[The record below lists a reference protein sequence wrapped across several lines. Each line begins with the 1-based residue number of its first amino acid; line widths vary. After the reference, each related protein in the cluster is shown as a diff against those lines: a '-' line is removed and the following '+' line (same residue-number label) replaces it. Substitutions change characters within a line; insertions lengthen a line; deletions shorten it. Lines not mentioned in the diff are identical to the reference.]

1 MTFEISIADYTL
13 EIDVTHFFVQ
23 PPQTNADNDQDYYGY
38 TDIEYQ
44 VLSGIGWD
52 EELECNKVLTVGEI
66 ESIVDKYDDEIQ
78 TMIVKHYKELAD
90 NEDYQ

>member
-1 MTFEISIADYTL
+1 MKIEIADYTL

-23 PPQTNADNDQDYYGY
+23 PPQWNADNDQDYYGY

-52 EELECNKVLTVGEI
+52 EELEEDKVLTVSEI

-78 TMIVKHYKELAD
+78 TMIVKHYKELSD
-90 NEDYQ
+90 NEDCQ

>member
-1 MTFEISIADYTL
+1 MKIEIAEYTL
-13 EIDVTHFFVQ
+13 EIDVTNFFVQ
-23 PPQTNADNDQDYYGY
+23 QPQWNADNDQDYYGY

-52 EELECNKVLTVGEI
+52 EELESDKVLTASEI
-66 ESIVDKYDDEIQ
+66 EGIVDKYDDEIQ

>member
-1 MTFEISIADYTL
+1 MTFEISIADHTL
-13 EIDVTHFFVQ
+13 EIDVTHFFLQQ
-23 PPQTNADNDQDYYGY
+23 PQWNADNDQDYYGY

-52 EELECNKVLTVGEI
+52 EELEVDKVLTASEI

-78 TMIVKHYKELAD
+78 TMIVKHYKELAY

>member
-13 EIDVTHFFVQ
+13 EIDVTHFFAQ
-23 PPQTNADNDQDYYGY
+23 PPQWNADNDQDYYGY
-38 TDIEYQ
+38 TDIEYRA
-44 VLSGIGWD
+44 LRGIGWD
-52 EELECNKVLTVGEI
+52 EELESDKVLTVGEI

>member
-1 MTFEISIADYTL
+1 MTFEISIAEYTL
-13 EIDVTHFFVQ
+13 EIDVTNFFVQ
-23 PPQTNADNDQDYYGY
+23 QPQWNADNDQDYYGY

-52 EELECNKVLTVGEI
+52 EELESDKVLTASEI
-66 ESIVDKYDDEIQ
+66 EGIVDKYDDEIQ

>member
-23 PPQTNADNDQDYYGY
+23 PPQTNADSDWDYQGY
-38 TDIEYQ
+38 TEIEYQ

-52 EELECNKVLTVGEI
+52 EELESDKVLTASDI

>member
-1 MTFEISIADYTL
+1 MKIEIAEYTL
-13 EIDVTHFFVQ
+13 EIDVTNFFVQ
-23 PPQTNADNDQDYYGY
+23 QPQWNADNDQDYYGY
-38 TDIEYQ
+38 ADIEYQ

-52 EELECNKVLTVGEI
+52 EELESDKVLTASEI
-66 ESIVDKYDDEIQ
+66 EGIVDKYDDEIQ

>member
-1 MTFEISIADYTL
+1 MKIEIADYTL

-23 PPQTNADNDQDYYGY
+23 QPQSNADSDWDYQGY
-38 TDIEYQ
+38 TEIEYQ

-52 EELECNKVLTVGEI
+52 EELEGDKVLTVSEI

-78 TMIVKHYKELAD
+78 LALVKLYWL
-90 NEDYQ
+90 